1 MVGFHAFPQ
10 YIKDQEV
17 DKDVK
22 KMQQERVGGGDM
34 QWIQSSNRPKVQ
46 TEQDVLKKEYTN

>member
-1 MVGFHAFPQ
+1 MVGFHTFQQ

-22 KMQQERVGGGDM
+22 KMQQERVRGGDM